1 MTKAATAVP
10 SGPALAAVARDITRL
25 FAEREELV
33 KAAWDAGMTP
43 ADILANIGEHTTR
56 TVNDILIEHQ
66 KVRQAEAFA
75 ATAELWKW
83 GAVIE
88 DRYGLRWRA
97 DFSERRGKG
106 WFCRSVGLR
115 VYLDGTAMAA
125 RGPLKPIRVDKVLS
139 GPGAKIERELGQAE
153 DDAVTVSPAEDP
165 EDPPVAVAGDDPAP
179 GVS

>member
-1 MTKAATAVP
+1 MTKAATVVP
-10 SGPALAAVARDITRL
+10 PGPVLAGVARDIARL
-25 FAEREELV
+25 FAERETLI
-33 KAAWDAGMTP
+33 KSAWEQGMTP
-43 ADILANIGEHTTR
+43 ADILDKVGQHTTR
-56 TVNDILIEHQ
+56 TVNDILVEHQ
-66 KVRQAEAFA
+66 KARQAAAFA
-75 ATAELWKW
+75 ATAELWAW

-115 VYLDGTAMAA
+115 VFLDGTAMAD

-153 DDAVTVSPAEDP
+153 DEAVTVTPAEDP
-165 EDPPVAVAGDDPAP
+165 EDPPVAVASDGTA
-179 GVS
+179 S